1 MEWLFLIFIL
11 IFSIVI
17 HEVSHGAMANYL
29 GDPTAKYAGRLTL
42 NPIKHLDPIGSV
54 ILPLLL
60 IVMRSPL
67 LIGWAK
73 PVPINPYNFR
83 DQKWDPTKVAI
94 AGPGANLLLAI
105 GFGIFSRFL
114 PLGEGIKA
122 GIITAFF
129 GRDIETLSYLL
140 QSSPFAQVY
149 LIFSFIVFINVLL
162 AIFNLIPIPPL
173 DGSHILLAFL
183 PYSMEHIKIFLH
195 QYSMFILL
203 FFLFLIISGII
214 PLFYV
219 IFGIFRLIMGGGGG
233 V

>member
-1 MEWLFLIFIL
+1 MNMEYLFLILIL

-17 HEVSHGAMANYL
+17 HEVSHGVMANYL

-60 IVMRSPL
+60 IIMRSPF

-83 DQKWDPTKVAI
+83 DQKWDSTKVAV
-94 AGPGANLLLAI
+94 AGPGANLLLALV
-105 GFGIFSRFL
+105 FGIFSRFL

-129 GRDIETLSYLL
+129 GRDVETLSYLL
-140 QSSPFAQVY
+140 QGGFPAQVF

-173 DGSHILLAFL
+173 DGSHVLFAFL
-183 PYSMEHIKIFLH
+183 PYSMEHIKIFMQ
-195 QYSMFILL
+195 QYGTFILL
-203 FFLFLIISGII
+203 FFLYLIISGII
-214 PLFYV
+214 PLFYI
-219 IFGIFRLIMGGGGG
+219 IFGIFRLIMG